1 MRDVNISFMQSDG
14 GLTPMTSFLGN
25 RAILSGPAGGVVGYA
40 LTSRIPVVES
50 APFAVP
56 EVVPIGAVD
65 SAGIVKSWLSNICI
79 KKVWLYYMLIFL
91 IHPSKKSIL
100 DISSFNMIS
109 TAINYACILVISDSV
124 L

>member
-40 LTSRIPVVES
+40 LTSRIPVAES

-79 KKVWLYYMLIFL
+79 KKVWLYYIAYIL

-100 DISSFNMIS
+100 DISSLN
-109 TAINYACILVISDSV
+109 
-124 L
+124 